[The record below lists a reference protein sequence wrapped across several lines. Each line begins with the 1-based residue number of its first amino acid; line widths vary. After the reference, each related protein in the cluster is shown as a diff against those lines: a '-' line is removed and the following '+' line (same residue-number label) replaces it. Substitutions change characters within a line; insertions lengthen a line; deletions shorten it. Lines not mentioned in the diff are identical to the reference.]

1 MEESS
6 GYQIILERGEA
17 KGEVRAHYDLLLDLG
32 RLKFG
37 EPETDQHATIQ
48 GIKDL
53 DRLTEVSLRI
63 ISAAS
68 WDEFLA

>member
-6 GYQIILERGEA
+6 TYQLIMERGERKA
-17 KGEVRAHYDLLLDLG
+17 LIRTILEQG
-32 RLKFG
+32 RRKFG
-37 EPETDQHATIQ
+37 EPKADQVSTFQ